1 MPTNVTPSS
10 TAVGLTLRTQKF
22 RAVGLTLL
30 MIFSSLAA
38 LQFASWEAAAS
49 TDQDGDGLT
58 LGLEFLLNTQPTDW
72 DSDNDGLPDGWE
84 YQYGLD
90 PLDASSLGNDGAA
103 GDPDGD
109 GLTNLQEYTYLE
121 PSTWDLSSTPS
132 VLDNGVW
139 WNGTVPVRNWDEE
152 TAMQASQ
159 GQGSDGT
166 DEDPMGDM
174 CNDNIDNDYDGLVD
188 SQDPDNDGDSNC
200 GSDDDDGDGD
210 IDEDPDG
217 WDTDNDGMSD
227 GWEVANGLN
236 ATNPSNA
243 DGMFGDPDGDG
254 LVNIYEY
261 MNPSWDTSNSGV
273 DYFQPGPA
281 NSGRTETISPCNPVL
296 AIGPGGCA
304 TLTAEVDG
312 VFTTNPLIAD
322 SDGDGLNDSY
332 EALVLLT
339 DPTDVDTDSDGID
352 DGVEVNGL
360 YGNPAQASDPRDNN
374 TDDDLL
380 DDGDEDK
387 NGNGQID
394 ANETDPTRREDA
406 GDFDNDGI
414 ENWEENLSC
423 TLWNVFDSDFGGV
436 GDGDE
441 RNWSHGTDPCDSF
454 IDFSSLIS
462 SYDPSLQRLTLANA
476 SGFDPN
482 GGTGYYNDSNGQ
494 HTSFAYASIQSNI
507 LLGVALAPPAGTTDA
522 VSKNGSWC
530 HFDAVN
536 TGTIGSTQR
545 HCDDD
550 FEDTDGDG
558 LADWQE
564 LMGTFGFTSLPTLV
578 DSDGDGVDDYDE
590 VMGGT
595 DPMEP
600 CDNNLDSDGD
610 LLNNYFE
617 NNTGCPVI
625 FIPGIIGNGSVDTY
639 VTDYLTPDSD
649 AGGVWDGQE
658 YIDGTNP
665 QNDPNDDQNPVDTDG
680 DGIPDSVENITGTD
694 WRDPDT
700 DGGGMIDGEE
710 CPPPLWVFNCIGG
723 NFDPWNPADDIIQNE
738 IVFYA
743 NNTTFGVDETLDRF
757 WRVHTYDAYTGAAY
771 GKNATNQ
778 IWTAMPQGFANEQ
791 WIANNSFHNS
801 TESWSIEH
809 VNPILSANAPLP
821 YATTGVMG
829 WADTLANL
837 SHGNITHDI
846 KVEDAGLV
854 AMFVD
859 APEIWYDTS
868 ELDLSIAYAGAGT
881 YAMDLPSEFTDPT
894 HPFSEVR
901 NITDAVISDAGA
913 ISAYDK
919 AVAIQDFLLNGNS
932 TTEYLRNYDGSGLPI
947 GEDLTFHLVVAAK
960 EGRCTEFSTAFTTM
974 LRLAGLP
981 ARKVTGYHGGYWNG
995 QGYTVAG
1002 VHSDSWAE
1010 VHLQT
1015 SPAGNS
1021 LDMGWIPLDPCPAAA
1036 PTQIVNETWEPLTV
1050 HRNLSTGNIWLNG
1063 TLEFTD
1069 NNTPIDNHTV
1079 RLYLMPPETA
1089 VSNPSLGATGA
1100 RQLGETL
1107 TGSLGNFTLRGV
1119 PAEIIEPGYGS
1130 LVVEVTQRGYV
1141 ETSYK
1146 TFSWTINVTDTLN
1159 ITQDTPSLPG
1169 EPIVGAGTTT
1179 LVAGNVRWENIPFI
1193 DPSDVGSLILF
1204 MNYTSSVDGAVS
1216 LQTTVGEDGY
1226 YEFNVTLDENE
1237 TIGLLPAVIEFPG
1250 WHVDGLHLVAPPTYH
1265 ALPSTYNLN
1274 FNISAAPNLT
1284 ATLEGPGTNNSLLS
1298 VDENLYING
1307 SVLSRG
1313 QSIVPMEGTLWLQMR
1328 MNGSS
1333 GPMENIT
1340 SWVLNSSTWS
1350 SSPGN
1355 FSLVWNFT
1363 VADAQMLDPGFLDVE
1378 LLFIP
1383 DALGAS
1389 DIAGLQEQATT
1400 SGLSYGLQTI
1410 LTIEYNIGPL
1420 ERGTDATSSIGLT
1433 DHRGNY
1439 VLPANGTYLSTFNGQ
1454 LIATN
1459 TSVDAESGSLIIDWI
1474 PDPTTPVG
1482 DYIWYTNYSSST
1494 QWYKD
1499 ATSQGDVRVTGL
1511 IIISSTLASDWVH
1524 IGTTTYVTG
1533 DIRDDLTNNVIIG
1546 NQTSLIFEF
1555 EIPGVGPPDPMGN
1568 PPPPTFIPIGSIAV
1582 NSTTGLYNFSFT
1594 MPTNMPG
1601 GIWDISVSA
1610 DFAAGAPPGGAYYNL
1625 EEPHTFQVGAESES
1639 TLLVNNSNLLVEV
1652 SNDLVIEVDVKD
1664 IAAFYSEPPLGLGD
1678 MQNIS
1683 QAAVEFFWDA
1693 NGANTS
1699 LGTFGTNSDGRVT
1712 LTWTV
1717 PLQQEP
1723 GFYDVW
1729 MVMYDDQSDTL
1740 STNNGARY
1748 TGNDSMANVT
1758 VQVLSSVVFD
1768 PSTPTTV
1775 VAGTNFQLTGVVQ
1788 DSVNSSRPFS
1798 GPVRV
1803 DVFWLDEPDELLA
1816 SGFTTAVNG
1825 TFNLSVNSDPE
1836 LDGITSGNHTLV
1848 VSVIEGSSPFY
1859 LTATGTHDI
1868 LVMGVTDFE
1877 QTYPLSGIVVNRGDS
1892 VTFGGKLV
1900 ETTDFGC
1907 DTCNGA
1913 PRVLN
1918 FTTVS
1923 SQFHDTW
1930 LSETSTDV
1938 NGSVEF
1944 TYNIPTTQPLGPII
1958 ITLNYNGTWNLL
1970 PDASPINTVTVR
1982 SITVLVV
1989 DSITDNPIAG
1999 GGFNVTGTLVSDNG
2013 SAIITRDGTPMLP
2026 TLTFD
2031 IDGFTSTFT
2040 VANGTAQGNGTWWA
2054 WVTLDAAFPRGT
2066 HLITAE
2072 YTPTV
2077 NFYEFSSGNNTFDSR
2092 GYSVLTIT
2100 APLDLN
2106 LEDRTVRGENFTLNI
2121 TLIDNA
2127 GDPIANETVSI
2138 DPVGMNSPLFVTTD
2152 ANGFGTV
2159 EVAVLNTTTPGP
2171 HTILAD
2177 YAGLNGST
2185 GVIGDATS
2193 TRIVILAPTVLTV
2206 DSVEGELIAGQTLIV
2221 NGTLLDEWGQ
2231 ALLDTEGNASGGV
2244 IHLAIDGNGVG
2255 STWATISNGTTGEY
2269 SLVYTLPQN
2278 IEAGGHTLE
2287 VSFLGGYLWVDPVGS
2302 GDSVNPEYY
2311 LGSTATSQFNAT
2323 QPTTVN
2329 IVVGGGEIDREEL
2342 ISLSGLLLD
2351 SVDRPVGNM
2360 TLSIYLD
2367 GIFLTN
2373 VTSTENG
2380 TFDVFY
2386 PVPADMTLGPVTM
2399 DVQYAGA
2406 EFYLPSSSSIDWQV
2420 FSSVNL
2426 EIIPPTAVAI
2436 GDTVAFTGTVR
2447 DNLPAGWI
2455 PGHNVDIRIDGMLI
2469 GNATTDE
2476 NGVWILNWTIPSNM
2490 ELGSHTIEVYAP
2502 DQGWYRSGEANET
2515 LWVAHHSAI
2524 SLSANGGS
2532 ATRGFDWFISGRLYD
2547 SDVVGLPG
2555 IADAEVQVALDGA
2568 SIATLTTDENGNFS
2582 ISIPVEMSSS
2592 RGEHTVTVLYLGDSS
2607 WLGSEGEVTVTTWAD
2622 VDVQITFVS
2631 DNSIRG
2637 DPTHPVRI
2645 EGRINEVGGDGNTL
2659 TNLSLVLMTGNTTLP
2674 TSNLVWDNLTDGFVI
2689 EFTADRFM
2697 SPGDMTLVLISEQD
2711 NVEHLNS
2718 ANTSAE
2724 LFLRVRATFE
2734 INPDTITVGWGSH
2747 SINGTVTVRDLF
2759 SSQVIPGIAIEAHLK
2774 NQSEIEPF
2782 ELFKSGYTDESGV
2795 WQFDFSVPESLPPL
2809 SDQDHWGTLYLQF
2822 NSSSV
2827 EISED
2832 SRDNLARDLYMLE
2845 YESQTEAADSVS
2857 SWVYALVLAMVIA
2870 AGAGAWILYTRR
2882 REAIDELAEIFSY
2895 TAELLAAGDA
2905 IRESIFHCYEELC
2918 GVLMAHGHLR
2928 RDFETVR
2935 EFEMAIRKAMPTISD
2950 ESLTALDNMFEIAR
2964 YSRQEL
2970 GDEHRNQASMAL
2982 QRAVAEIQNATQ
2994 MPGTAAA
3001 PEV

>member
-1 MPTNVTPSS
+1 MPTNVSS
-10 TAVGLTLRTQKF
+10 SSVAAGLTLRTQKY

-121 PSTWDLSSTPS
+121 PSSWDLSSTPS
-132 VLDNGVW
+132 LLDNGVW

-152 TAMQASQ
+152 SAMQATQ
-159 GQGSDGT
+159 GQGSDGA

-188 SQDPDNDGDSNC
+188 SQDSDNDGDAVC

-236 ATNPSNA
+236 ATSPFND

-261 MNPSWDTSNSGV
+261 MNPSWDTSNNGV

-281 NSGRTETISPCNPVL
+281 GSGRTETISPCNPVL
-296 AIGPGGCA
+296 AIGPGGCT

-312 VFTTNPLIAD
+312 VFTTNPLQAD

-339 DPTDVDTDSDGID
+339 DPTDSDTDSDGID

-360 YGNPAQASDPRDNN
+360 YGNPPQASDPRDNN

-414 ENWEENLSC
+414 ENWEENLTC
-423 TLWNVFDSDFGGV
+423 TLWNVYDSDFGGI

-441 RNWSHGTDPCDSF
+441 RNWSHGTNPCDSF
-454 IDFSSLIS
+454 IDFSSLIN
-462 SYDPSLQRLTLANA
+462 SYDASLQRLSLANTT
-476 SGFDPN
+476 GFNPI
-482 GGTGYYNDSNGQ
+482 GGIGYYNDSNGQ
-494 HTSFAYASIQSNI
+494 HTSFAYSAIQSNI
-507 LLGVALAPPAGTTDA
+507 LLGVSLAPPVGTTDA

-530 HFDAVN
+530 HYDAVN

-550 FEDTDGDG
+550 YEDSDGDG

-564 LMGTFGFTSLPTLV
+564 LEGTFGFTSLPTAV
-578 DSDGDGVDDYDE
+578 DSDGDGVSDYEE
-590 VMGGT
+590 VMDGT

-600 CDNNLDSDGD
+600 CHNNRDSDGD
-610 LLNNYFE
+610 LLNDYFE
-617 NNTGCPVI
+617 NNTGCALI
-625 FIPGIIGNGSVDTY
+625 FIPGIIGNGSLDTY
-639 VTDYLTPDSD
+639 TTNYLAPDTD

-665 QNDPNDDQNPVDTDG
+665 QNNPNDDQNPVDTDG
-680 DGIPDSVENITGTD
+680 DGIPDSVENLTGTD

-710 CPPPLWVFNCIGG
+710 CPPPLWALLCINGA
-723 NFDPWNPADDIIQNE
+723 FDPLDPSDDIVQNE

-743 NNTTFGVDETLDRF
+743 NNSTVGVDSNLDRF
-757 WRVHTYDAYTGAAY
+757 WRVHTFDSYTGAAY
-771 GKNATNQ
+771 GKNTSAQ
-778 IWTAMPQGFANEQ
+778 IWNPMPQGFTNEQ

-801 TESWSIEH
+801 TESWSIEY
-809 VNPILSANAPLP
+809 VNSILNANLPHP
-821 YATTGVMG
+821 YATTGVLN

-846 KVEDAGLV
+846 KSEDGEV
-854 AMFVD
+854 FTMFID

-868 ELDLSIAYAGAGT
+868 ELDLSIPYAGAGT

-894 HPFSEVR
+894 HPFSEVL
-901 NITDAVISDAGA
+901 NITDDVIAAAGA
-913 ISAYDK
+913 VSAYDK
-919 AVAIQDFLLNGNS
+919 AVALQQFLLNGNA
-932 TTEYLRNYDGSGLPI
+932 TIEYLRNYDGSQVAE
-947 GEDLTFHLVVAAK
+947 GEDLTYHLVVGAR
-960 EGRCTEFSTAFTTM
+960 EGRCTEFATAFTTM

-981 ARKVTGYHGGYWNG
+981 ARKVSGFHGGFWNG
-995 QGYTVAG
+995 EGYTVAG
-1002 VHSDSWAE
+1002 IHSDHWAE

-1021 LDMGWIPLDPCPAAA
+1021 LDMGWIPLDPCPAAT

-1050 HRNLSTGNIWLNG
+1050 HRNHSTLDIWLNG
-1063 TLEFTD
+1063 TLEFE
-1069 NNTPIDNHTV
+1069 NNTAIENHTV
-1079 RLYLMPPETA
+1079 RLYLMPPA
-1089 VSNPSLGATGA
+1089 DANQNPSLGATGP
-1100 RQLGETL
+1100 RLLGAGT
-1107 TGSLGNFTLRGV
+1107 TGSLGNFTLRGI
-1119 PAEIIEPGYGS
+1119 PAEIVEPGYGS
-1130 LVVEVTQRGYV
+1130 LVVEVVQGGYV
-1141 ETSYK
+1141 ELSYK
-1146 TFSWTINVTDTLN
+1146 TFPWTINVTDTLN

-1179 LVAGNVRWENIPFI
+1179 LVSGNVRWENVPYI
-1193 DPSDVGSLILF
+1193 DPSEAGSLILF
-1204 MNYTSSVDGAVS
+1204 MNYTSTVDGAVS

-1237 TIGLLPAVIEFPG
+1237 AIGLLPAVIEFPG
-1250 WHVDGLHLVAPPTYH
+1250 WHVDDLHLVSPPTYH
-1265 ALPSTYNLN
+1265 GLPSSYNLN

-1284 ATLEGPGTNNSLLS
+1284 ATLEGPGSNNSLLS
-1298 VDENLYING
+1298 IDENLYING
-1307 SVLSRG
+1307 TILSRG
-1313 QSIVPMEGTLWLQMR
+1313 QSVVPMEGTLWLQMR

-1333 GPMENIT
+1333 GPMENVT
-1340 SWVLNSSTWS
+1340 SWVLNASTWS
-1350 SSPGN
+1350 STPGN
-1355 FSLVWNFT
+1355 FSIVWNFT
-1363 VADAQMLDPGFLDVE
+1363 VAQAQELDPGHLDVE

-1389 DIAGLQEQATT
+1389 DTAGLQEAAAPAN
-1400 SGLSYGLQTI
+1400 LSYGLQTI
-1410 LTIEYNIGPL
+1410 LSIEYDIGPL
-1420 ERGTDATSSIGLT
+1420 QRGQDATSSISLT

-1439 VLPANGTYLSTFNGQ
+1439 VLTANGTYISIFDGTT
-1454 LIATN
+1454 IATN
-1459 TSVDAESGSLIIDWI
+1459 NSVDAESGMLNIEWI
-1474 PDPTTPVG
+1474 PDPNIAVG
-1482 DYIWYTNYSSST
+1482 DYVWYTNYTSTT
-1494 QWYKD
+1494 QWYKN
-1499 ATSQGDVRVTGL
+1499 ATSQGDVRITGL
-1511 IIISSTLASDWVH
+1511 IVVGTTLSSDWVH
-1524 IGTTTYVTG
+1524 IGSTTYITG
-1533 DIRDDLTNNVIIG
+1533 DIQDDLTNNPVTG
-1546 NQTSLIFEF
+1546 NQTTLIFEF
-1555 EIPGVGPPDPMGN
+1555 EIPGEGPPDPMGN
-1568 PPPPTFIPIGSIAV
+1568 PPPPTLIPIGSVAV
-1582 NSTTGLYNFSFT
+1582 NSTTGQFNFSFT

-1601 GIWDISVSA
+1601 GIWDISVAA
-1610 DFAAGAPPGGAYYNL
+1610 DFSAGAPPGGAYYNL
-1625 EEPHTFQVGAESES
+1625 EEPHTFEIGSESES
-1639 TLLVNNSNLLVEV
+1639 TLLINNSNVLVEV
-1652 SNDLVIEVDVKD
+1652 SNDLVLEVDVKD
-1664 IAAFYSEPPLGLGD
+1664 IAAFFSEPPIGLED

-1683 QAAVEFFWDA
+1683 QAGVEFFWDA
-1693 NGANTS
+1693 SGTNTS
-1699 LGTFGTNSDGRVT
+1699 LGVVASDSDGRAT
-1712 LTWTV
+1712 LTWAV

-1729 MVMYDDQSDTL
+1729 IVMYDDQTDTL

-1748 TGNDSMANVT
+1748 TGNDTMANVT
-1758 VQVLSSVVFD
+1758 VQVTSSVIFD
-1768 PSTPTTV
+1768 PSVPASV
-1775 VAGTNFQLTGVVQ
+1775 VAGTNFQLSGAVQ

-1798 GPVRV
+1798 GPVRI
-1803 DVFWLDEPDELLA
+1803 DVFWLDEPEELLA

-1836 LDGITSGNHTLV
+1836 LDGIVSGNHTLV

-1859 LTATGTHDI
+1859 LTATGTQDI

-1892 VTFGGKLV
+1892 VVFGGKLV
-1900 ETTDFGC
+1900 ETTNFGC

-1913 PRVLN
+1913 PLVLN
-1918 FTTVS
+1918 STTVS
-1923 SQFHDTW
+1923 AQFHDTW
-1930 LSETSTDV
+1930 LSETTTDV

-1944 TYNIPTTQPLGPII
+1944 TYNIPPTQPLGPIT

-1989 DSITDNPIAG
+1989 DTITDNPIAG
-1999 GGFNVTGTLVSDNG
+1999 GGFNVSGTLVSDNG
-2013 SAIITRDGTPMLP
+2013 SAIILRDGTPMLP

-2031 IDGFTSTFT
+2031 IDGFTDTFT
-2040 VANGTAQGNGTWWA
+2040 SANGTAQANGTWWA

-2066 HLITAE
+2066 HTITAE

-2100 APLDLN
+2100 SPADLD
-2106 LEDRTVRGENFTLNI
+2106 LEDRTIRGENFTLNI
-2121 TLIDNA
+2121 SLVDNA
-2127 GDPIANETVSI
+2127 GDPVVGETVSI
-2138 DPVGMNSPLFVTTD
+2138 DPVGMNVPLNVTTD

-2159 EVAVLNTTTPGP
+2159 TITVLNTTTPGP
-2171 HTILAD
+2171 HTILAE
-2177 YAGLNGST
+2177 YLGLSGTT
-2185 GVIGDATS
+2185 GVIGDSTS
-2193 TRIVILAPTVLTV
+2193 TRIVILAPTVLAI
-2206 DSVEGELIAGQTLIV
+2206 DSIEGELIAGQTLIV
-2221 NGTLLDEWGQ
+2221 NGTLLDEWGLP
-2231 ALLDTEGNASGGV
+2231 LLDTDGNASGGV
-2244 IHLAIDGNGVG
+2244 IHLAIDGVGVG
-2255 STWATISNGTTGEY
+2255 NTWSTISNGTTGEF

-2278 IEAGGHTLE
+2278 IEAGGHVLE
-2287 VSFLGGYLWVDPVGS
+2287 VSFLGGYLWVDPVGA

-2311 LGSTATSQFNAT
+2311 LGSTATGEFNAT
-2323 QPTTVN
+2323 QPTH
-2329 IVVGGGEIDREEL
+2329 IDIILGGGEIDREEL
-2342 ISLSGLLLD
+2342 ISMSGILLD
-2351 SVDRPVGNM
+2351 SVNRPVANM
-2360 TLSIYLD
+2360 SISIYLD
-2367 GIFLTN
+2367 NVFLTN
-2373 VTSTENG
+2373 VTTTGNG

-2386 PVPADMTLGPVTM
+2386 PVPSDMTLGPVTM
-2399 DVQYAGA
+2399 DVEYLGA
-2406 EFYLPSSSSIDWQV
+2406 SFYLPSSSSVDWQV
-2420 FSSVNL
+2420 FSAVNVD
-2426 EIIPPTAVAI
+2426 ISPPEAAAI
-2436 GDTVAFTGTVR
+2436 GDTVTITGTVR
-2447 DNLPAGWI
+2447 DNLPAGWVS
-2455 PGHNVDIRIDGMLI
+2455 GHNVDIRIDGMLI
-2469 GNATTDE
+2469 GNATTDGD
-2476 NGVWILNWTIPSNM
+2476 GVWALNWTIPSNM
-2490 ELGSHTIEVYAP
+2490 ELGSHNIEVFAP
-2502 DQGWYRSGEANET
+2502 EQGWYRSGVANET

-2524 SLSANGGS
+2524 SLSSNGGD
-2532 ATRGFDWFISGRLYD
+2532 ATRGFDWVITGRLYD

-2555 IADAEVQVALDGA
+2555 IANAEVQVALDGA
-2568 SIATLTTDENGNFS
+2568 SIATLVTDENGNFS
-2582 ISIPVEMSSS
+2582 VLVPVDMSST
-2592 RGEHTVTVLYLGDSS
+2592 RGDHIITALYVGDSS
-2607 WLGSEGEVTVTTWAD
+2607 WLGSENQVTVTTWAD

-2637 DPTHPVRI
+2637 DQTHPVRI
-2645 EGRINEVGGDGNTL
+2645 EGRIDEVGGSGNTL
-2659 TNLSLVLMTGNTTLP
+2659 TNLSLVLMSGNTTLP
-2674 TSNLVWDNLTDGFVI
+2674 TSNLIWDNQTGGFVI
-2689 EFTADRFM
+2689 EFTADRFL
-2697 SPGDMTLVLISEQD
+2697 SPGYMTLVLTSEED
-2711 NVEHLNS
+2711 NVRYLNP

-2734 INPDTITVGWGSH
+2734 INPETITVGWGSH
-2747 SINGTVTVRDLF
+2747 TINGTVTVRDYF
-2759 SSQVIPGIAIEAHLK
+2759 SSQAIPGIAIEAHLQ
-2774 NQSEIEPF
+2774 NQSEIDPF
-2782 ELFKSGYTDESGV
+2782 EMFLAGFTDDNGV
-2795 WQFDFSVPESLPPL
+2795 WEFEFSVPESLPPL

-2827 EISED
+2827 ELSED
-2832 SRDNLARDLYMLE
+2832 SRDNLARDLYVLE
-2845 YESQTEAADSVS
+2845 YESQSQQADSVS
-2857 SWVYALVLAMVIA
+2857 YWVYGLVVAIIVA
-2870 AGAGAWILYTRR
+2870 AGAGAWVLYARR
-2882 REAIDELAEIFSY
+2882 REAVDELAEIFSY

-2905 IRESIFHCYEELC
+2905 IRESILHCYEELC

-2950 ESLTALDNMFEIAR
+2950 ESLTALDNMFEVAR

-2970 GDEHRNQASMAL
+2970 GDSHRNQATMAL
-2982 QRAVAEIQNATQ
+2982 QRAIAEIQNATQ
-2994 MPGTAAA
+2994 MPANAA
-3001 PEV
+3001 PPA